1 MSLQERAGPIEL
13 MLSDV
18 DGVLTDGS
26 VVFDNQGIETKQF
39 HIADGLG
46 IQLWR
51 RAGYRFGMV
60 TGRSSHIV
68 RLRAAEL
75 GVELVRQG
83 VEDKLA
89 VVQQIAA
96 EFGLQPHQICFIGDD
111 LPDLA
116 VVRQVGLGI
125 AVSDACEELR
135 RAAHFVTRR
144 AGGRGAVRE
153 AIEVILKAQGRW
165 DDFVHKFQGRPE
177 PGAE

>member
-1 MSLQERAGPIEL
+1 MTLQQRAAPIEL

-26 VVFDNQGIETKQF
+26 VVFDNQGIELKKF
-39 HIADGLG
+39 HITDGLG
-46 IQLWR
+46 IQIWR
-51 RAGYRFGMV
+51 KAGYRFGMI

-83 VEDKLA
+83 VEDKLT
-89 VVQQIAA
+89 VVQQVVA
-96 EFGLQPHQICFIGDD
+96 ELGLKLQQVCFIGDD

-116 VVRQVGLGI
+116 VVQQVGLGI
-125 AVSDACEELR
+125 AVADGCEELR
-135 RAAHFVTRR
+135 RAAHYVTRR

-153 AIEVILKAQGRW
+153 AIEKILKAQGRW
-165 DDFVHKFQGRPE
+165 DDFVQKYQGRPE
-177 PGAE
+177 

>member
-1 MSLQERAGPIEL
+1 MTLQQRAAPIEL

-26 VVFDNQGIETKQF
+26 VVFDNQGIELKKF
-39 HIADGLG
+39 HITDGLG
-46 IQLWR
+46 IQIWR
-51 RAGYRFGMV
+51 KAGYRFGMI

-83 VEDKLA
+83 VEDKLT
-89 VVQQIAA
+89 VVQQVVA
-96 EFGLQPHQICFIGDD
+96 ELGLKLQQVCFIGDD

-116 VVRQVGLGI
+116 VVQQVGLGI
-125 AVSDACEELR
+125 AVADGCEELR
-135 RAAHFVTRR
+135 RAAHYVTRR

-153 AIEVILKAQGRW
+153 AIEMILKAQGRW
-165 DDFVHKFQGRPE
+165 DDFVQKYQGRPE
-177 PGAE
+177 

>member
-1 MSLQERAGPIEL
+1 MTLQQRAAAIEL
-13 MLSDV
+13 ILSDV

-26 VVFDNQGIETKQF
+26 VVFDNQGIETKKF

-51 RAGYRFGMV
+51 RAGYRFGMI

-83 VEDKLA
+83 VEDKLT
-89 VVQQIAA
+89 VVQQVVA
-96 EFGLQPHQICFIGDD
+96 ELRLRMNQVCFIGDD

-116 VVRQVGLGI
+116 VVQQVGMGV
-125 AVSDACEELR
+125 AVADACDELR
-135 RAAHFVTRR
+135 RAAQFVTKR

-153 AIEVILKAQGRW
+153 AIETILKAQGRW
-165 DDFVHKFQGRPE
+165 DDIVQRYQGRTE
-177 PGAE
+177 

>member
-1 MSLQERAGPIEL
+1 MNLQQRAAQIEL

-26 VVFDNQGIETKQF
+26 VVFDNQGIETKKF

-46 IQLWR
+46 INLWR
-51 RAGYRFGMV
+51 RAGYRFGMI

-83 VEDKLA
+83 VEDKLS
-89 VVQQIAA
+89 VVQQVVA
-96 EFGLQPHQICFIGDD
+96 ELRLRMNQVCFIGDD

-116 VVRQVGLGI
+116 VVQQVGLGM

-135 RAAHFVTRR
+135 AAAHYVTKRP
-144 AGGRGAVRE
+144 GGRGAVRE
-153 AIEVILKAQGRW
+153 AIETILKAQGRW
-165 DDFVHKFQGRPE
+165 DDFVQKYQGRPE
-177 PGAE
+177 

>member
-1 MSLQERAGPIEL
+1 MNLQQRAAPIEL
-13 MLSDV
+13 LLSDV

-26 VVFDNQGIETKQF
+26 VVFDNQGIETKKF
-39 HIADGLG
+39 HISDGLG

-51 RAGYRFGMV
+51 RAGYRFGMI

-75 GVELVRQG
+75 GIELVRQG

-89 VVQQIAA
+89 VVQQVVA
-96 EFGLQPHQICFIGDD
+96 ELGLQLEQVCFIGDD

-125 AVSDACEELR
+125 AVADGCEELR
-135 RAAHFVTRR
+135 RAAHYVTRR

-153 AIEVILKAQGRW
+153 AIETILKAQGRW
-165 DDFVHKFQGRPE
+165 DDFVQKYQGRPE
-177 PGAE
+177 Q

>member
-1 MSLQERAGPIEL
+1 MNLQQRAATIEL

-26 VVFDNQGIETKQF
+26 VVFDNQGIETKKF

-46 IQLWR
+46 INLWR
-51 RAGYRFGMV
+51 RAGYRFGMI

-83 VEDKLA
+83 VEDKWP
-89 VVQQIAA
+89 VVQQVVA
-96 EFGLQPHQICFIGDD
+96 ELGLRLNQVCFIGDD
-111 LPDLA
+111 LPDLP
-116 VVRQVGLGI
+116 VVQQVGLGI
-125 AVSDACEELR
+125 AVADACEDLR
-135 RAAHFVTRR
+135 ARAHFVTSR

-153 AIEVILKAQGRW
+153 AIETILKAQGRW
-165 DDFVHKFQGRPE
+165 EDFIQRYLGRPE
-177 PGAE
+177 